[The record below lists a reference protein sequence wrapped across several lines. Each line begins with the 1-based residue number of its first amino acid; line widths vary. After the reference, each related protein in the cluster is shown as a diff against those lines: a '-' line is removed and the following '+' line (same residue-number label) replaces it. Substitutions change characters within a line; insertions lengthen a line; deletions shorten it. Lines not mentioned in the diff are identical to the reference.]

1 MLQRLRWRKIIRDWA
16 IAAVGLAALG
26 LAVYLCFFQ
35 GKKPTRHHLAMTAG
49 STRGQ
54 RHHIAEVLQTEARNR
69 GIDLRIEPTRG
80 SEEMLD
86 RVNDNQ
92 IPMALLQGGLQQGE
106 RPNIRQVAALHVEPL
121 HLLVKDRWFT
131 EVANDLAAL
140 KGKVVN
146 LSEEGSGT
154 HTLALEIMRFIGLKP
169 GLEHRTGDF
178 QATTWSYARLL
189 AAPDSE
195 QLPDAV
201 FMVSS
206 LPSPVA
212 KHLVANRHYRLVPLP
227 FAEAF
232 AIEALAKNPK
242 DQLAAGGVEKG
253 YIYDTTIPAFTYST
267 VEPKVPAE
275 PLHTLGTR
283 LILVAHKD
291 VNAELIGNLVDTIF
305 TTGFVQ
311 VGKPALSAQLLHLP
325 PEFPLHLG
333 TEQYLR
339 RNKPL
344 IAADLMAIG
353 EKVARI
359 GAPTVVGLLSIWQWY
374 RQRRLRQRE
383 LGFKHYMLQVNQV
396 EHRVL
401 ALESAATLDLA
412 TLLQLQHNL
421 SYLKKEVL
429 DKFAE
434 GALEGKELMSG
445 FLAVVN
451 DTRNYLTRLILH
463 ERDHLKEQAQHEGI
477 KVKEIW
483 ARAVEALGP
492 RSSEP
497 ATDEP
502 PRAAPP
508 SGRGVMP
515 APPNVRSQD
524 MPPSLLALWAA
535 AELGAGPFS
544 RD

>member
-1 MLQRLRWRKIIRDWA
+1 VFQRLHWRKIIRDWA
-16 IAAVGLAALG
+16 IAAVGLGALA

-35 GKKPTRHHLAMTAG
+35 GKKPTRHQLAITAG
-49 STRGQ
+49 SASGQ
-54 RHHIAEVLQTEARNR
+54 RHHIAEVLQTEARSR

-92 IPMALLQGGLQQGE
+92 IPLALVQGGLDQGA

-121 HLLVKDRWFT
+121 HLLVKDQCFT
-131 EVANDLAAL
+131 EVSKDLASL
-140 KGKVVN
+140 KGKAVN

-169 GLEHRTGDF
+169 GLDLGTGDF
-178 QATTWSYARLL
+178 KATTLSYSQLMAAGNL
-189 AAPDSE
+189 A

-212 KHLVANRHYRLVPLP
+212 MHLVAKRHYRLVPLP

-232 AIEALAKNPK
+232 AIEGLARNPG
-242 DQLAAGGVEKG
+242 DRPVGGATGGVEKG
-253 YIYDTTIPAFTYST
+253 HIYDTTIPAFTYSR
-267 VEPKVPAE
+267 VEPKVPAD
-275 PLHTLGTR
+275 PLHTVGTR

-291 VNAELIGNLVDTIF
+291 VKPEIIGNLVDAIF

-311 VGKPALSAQLLHLP
+311 VGKPALSPRLLELP
-325 PEFPLHLG
+325 PEFPLHAG

-339 RNKPL
+339 RTKPL

-353 EKVARI
+353 EKTARI
-359 GAPTVVGLLSIWQWY
+359 GAPTMVGLLSIWQWY

-383 LGFKHYMLQVNQV
+383 AGFKRYMVQVGQI
-396 EHRVL
+396 EHRLL

-412 TLLQLQHNL
+412 TLLQLQQEL
-421 SYLKKEVL
+421 SHLKKEVM
-429 DKFAE
+429 DQFAL
-434 GALEGKELMSG
+434 GALEGKELLSG

-463 ERDHLKEQAQHEGI
+463 ERDNIKEQAQHEGL
-477 KVKEIW
+477 KVKDVW
-483 ARAVEALGP
+483 ARAVGTLG
-492 RSSEP
+492 RSLPEP
-497 ATDEP
+497 GTDQESRATGP
-502 PRAAPP
+502 G
-508 SGRGVMP
+508 GRGDRTALPDSRPRGEIP
-515 APPNVRSQD
+515 A
-524 MPPSLLALWAA
+524 SLLALLAA
-535 AELGAGPFS
+535 DPFS